1 MKALLRSTLW
11 LLALGSL
18 LGALARP
25 AAAGEPVP
33 FRRAIELALE
43 HSGDMAIAAADQE
56 AAHQS
61 YLETRNGYLPTIIVG
76 SGIAAS
82 YGFPMSL
89 EGSAPSIFNVTT
101 QQYLYNPGVR
111 EFLRA
116 ARKDWNASGISAE
129 DRRNQVIL
137 ETALVYAELDKLT
150 STLHVLQEQT
160 NSAQRVEQVVTMRVQ
175 AGVESE
181 MEVTRAKLTAARV
194 RLSLADAESRAAV
207 LRTRLAQLTGL
218 PADGLETITE
228 SIPELPPVQAEEV
241 SEKTLD
247 DTPEVRLANERAA
260 AMVFRAKGEHRMLY
274 PSIDLAGQYGMFS
287 KFNNYDQY
295 FKKFQR
301 NNVTFGLEIRFPIF
315 NLSQK
320 ARAQAA
326 DAAALRAQKLAQD
339 VKNRLSV
346 DTVKLQGA
354 VKQLAAAREVARL
367 EYVLARADADAV
379 GIKLVAGTATVR
391 DQERARLLENDK
403 YLALLDATFLLD
415 QAQMELLKTTGKLQ
429 EWALTGK

>member
-1 MKALLRSTLW
+1 MKALFRSTVW
-11 LLALGSL
+11 LLTLVCLLAALG
-18 LGALARP
+18 RP
-25 AAAGEPVP
+25 AAAGDPLP
-33 FRRAIELALE
+33 FRRAIELALH

-76 SGIAAS
+76 SGVAAS

-89 EGSAPSIFNVTT
+89 EGAAPSVFNVTT
-101 QQYLYNPGVR
+101 QQYLYNPAVQQ
-111 EFLRA
+111 FLKA
-116 ARKDWNASGISAE
+116 ARTDWNASGIGLE
-129 DRRNQVIL
+129 DRRDQVIL
-137 ETALVYAELDKLT
+137 ETALVYAELDKLS
-150 STLHVLQEQT
+150 STLHLLQEQAG
-160 NSAQRVEQVVTMRVQ
+160 SAQRVEQVVSMRVQ
-175 AGVESE
+175 AGVDNELE
-181 MEVTRAKLTAARV
+181 ITRAKLTAARV
-194 RLSLADAESRAAV
+194 RLSLADAESRATV
-207 LRTRLAQLTGL
+207 LRARLAQLTGL
-218 PADGLETITE
+218 PADSIETVTE
-228 SIPELPPVQAEEV
+228 SIPELPAVPAEEV

-247 DTPEVRLANERAA
+247 QNPEVRVANERAA

-274 PSIDLAGQYGMFS
+274 PSIDLAGQYGLFS

-301 NNVTFGLEIRFPIF
+301 NNVTFGLEIRFPLF
-315 NLSQK
+315 NFSQK

-326 DAAALRAQKLAQD
+326 DATALRAQKQAED

-346 DTVKLQGA
+346 ETLRLQGA

-367 EYVLARADADAV
+367 EYTLARADADAT

-403 YLALLDATFLLD
+403 YLALLDATFQLD
-415 QAQMELLKTTGKLQ
+415 QAQMQLLKTTGKLQ

>member
-1 MKALLRSTLW
+1 MKTLLRSTLW
-11 LLALGSL
+11 LLALVSL
-18 LGALARP
+18 LAALGRP
-25 AAAGEPVP
+25 AAAGTPLP
-33 FRRAIELALE
+33 FRRAIELALQ

-56 AAHQS
+56 ASHQS

-111 EFLRA
+111 EFLKA
-116 ARKDWNASGISAE
+116 ARRDWNASGISLE

-137 ETALVYAELDKLT
+137 ETALVYAELDKLS
-150 STLHVLQEQT
+150 STLHVLQEQAG
-160 NSAQRVEQVVTMRVQ
+160 SAQRVEQVVSMRVQ
-175 AGVESE
+175 AGVENE
-181 MEVTRAKLTAARV
+181 LEITRAKLTAARV
-194 RLSLADAESRAAV
+194 RLNLADAESRAAV

-218 PADGLETITE
+218 PADDLETITE
-228 SIPELPPVQAEEV
+228 SIPELPAVPAEAV
-241 SEKTLD
+241 SDKSLD
-247 DTPEVRLANERAA
+247 QNPEVRLANERAA

-274 PSIDLAGQYGMFS
+274 PSIDLAGQYGLFS

-326 DAAALRAQKLAQD
+326 DATALRAQKQAQD
-339 VKNRLSV
+339 VKDRLSV
-346 DTVKLQGA
+346 ETLKLEGA

-391 DQERARLLENDK
+391 DQEHAHLLENDK
-403 YLALLDATFLLD
+403 YLALLDATFQLD
-415 QAQMELLKTTGKLQ
+415 QAQMELLKTSGKLQ
-429 EWALTGK
+429 DWALAGK